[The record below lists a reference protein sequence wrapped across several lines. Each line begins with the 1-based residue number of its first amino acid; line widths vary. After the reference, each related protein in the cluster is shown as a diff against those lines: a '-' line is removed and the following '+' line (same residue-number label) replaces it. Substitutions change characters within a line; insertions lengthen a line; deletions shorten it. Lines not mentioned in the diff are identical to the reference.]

1 MEPTLTPQPKS
12 NPWIVPF
19 SIIVAGALVGTGVY
33 FSGTNPKRTLNQE
46 QMKQAGVETVNL
58 RPVSSKEH
66 ILGNPN
72 APVVIVEYSDTEC
85 PFCKQFHETMKR
97 VMNEYG
103 KDGKVAWVYRHMPID
118 GLHKKARKE
127 AEASE
132 CAAELGG
139 NSKFWDYVD
148 QIYSRT
154 NSNDS
159 LDPAELPKIA
169 KDIKLDEKK
178 FNECLES
185 GRMAKIVSEDVLD
198 GTNAGARGTPQSVLI
213 TRTGEKVSIKGAQ
226 PFDVLKAV
234 IDAALAQQQ

>member
-1 MEPTLTPQPKS
+1 MEPTLTPQPKN

-19 SIIVAGALVGTGVY
+19 SIIVAGALVGAGVY
-33 FSGTNPKRTLNQE
+33 FSGTNPKQIAGGE
-46 QMKQAGVETVNL
+46 QTKQGSIETINL
-58 RPVSSKEH
+58 RPVSGDEH

-97 VMNEYG
+97 VMSEYG

-132 CAAELGG
+132 CARELGG
-139 NSKFWDYVD
+139 NAKFWEYID
-148 QIYSRT
+148 QIYART

-169 KDIKLDEKK
+169 KDIKLDQKK
-178 FNECLES
+178 FNECLDS
-185 GRMAKIVSEDVLD
+185 GRTAKIVSADVLD
-198 GTNAGARGTPQSVLI
+198 GTNAGVRGTPQSVLL
-213 TRTGEKVSIKGAQ
+213 TRSGEKVSIKGAQ

-234 IDAALAQQQ
+234 IDAALAQQ